1 MARHRRP
8 LSRIETGT
16 LAASALAIAFGIAYA
31 GPSPHMFGTL
41 FGIAQ
46 DQTVRVSVASVDNP
60 DYRAD
65 TNKISLSTCMVQYK
79 LFDSAG
85 KVVIESQFQKVLP
98 GTALSFDHKFAEL
111 KTNDPIL
118 FLEGP
123 KATKD
128 YVPPKALRV
137 ATYLLASDDFSHKA
151 LGCPSDYKSLK
162 LSVQVFDD
170 ASGKTTFMVPTDS
183 FLPAVQ

>member
-1 MARHRRP
+1 MAKDRRP
-8 LSRIETGT
+8 LSRIEAGT

-46 DQTVRVSVASVDNP
+46 DQTVRVSVASVDSP
-60 DYRAD
+60 DFRAD

-85 KVVIESQFQKVLP
+85 NVAFESQFQKVLP
-98 GTALSFDHKFAEL
+98 GTALFFDHKFADL
-111 KTNDPIL
+111 KIGDVFI
-118 FLEGP
+118 EGP
-123 KATKD
+123 KATNF
-128 YVPPKALRV
+128 VAPPKAVRV

-151 LGCPSDYKSLK
+151 LGCPSDYKYLK